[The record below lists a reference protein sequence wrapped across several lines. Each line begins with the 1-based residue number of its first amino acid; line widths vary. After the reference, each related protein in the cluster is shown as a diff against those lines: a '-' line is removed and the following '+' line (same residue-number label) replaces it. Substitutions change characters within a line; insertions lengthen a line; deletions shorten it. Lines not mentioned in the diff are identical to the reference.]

1 MYGTPERPA
10 TGGYQ
15 TVSTNVPP
23 TDGETPPPRPRVPI
37 KKLATAALFSV
48 LVTAAFLKADAR
60 NARRR
65 AKQAAKEAKP
75 ELFDWT
81 GFIPPAYGGAGELTA
96 TPSTSVAPT
105 EYQPSA
111 APTIDT
117 SYYVC
122 CFPSYHQYLDP
133 DYDPCTCDKVAKP
146 GIMPALSEANCLKA
160 KSYWRPARVREAG
173 RGETRG
179 DAISGRGDAV
189 AAAWIGRVPATPRR
203 RRGSSGPRRRCTLLE
218 AGSRRRRLPGSSA
231 VAQVPAAAVR
241 CADVG
246 AQLRAVVRAE
256 LHPDGAHCG
265 AHAGADDRA
274 YAGAHGGAH
283 GDAHRRT
290 HRRAHTVAL
299 GRSHGRAHGFPHGG
313 AHAGTDCQTDARP
326 NVVAARRA

>member
-23 TDGETPPPRPRVPI
+23 TDGETPPPRPRVPTQS

-81 GFIPPAYGGAGELTA
+81 GFIPPAYGGAGEPTA

-122 CFPSYHQYLDP
+122 CFPSYKQ
-133 DYDPCTCDKVAKP
+133 CFAARIVCGRVAATP
-146 GIMPALSEANCLKA
+146 RL
-160 KSYWRPARVREAG
+160 G
-173 RGETRG
+173 RGYSVERG
-179 DAISGRGDAV
+179 DAAARRPPCEANPLRVHGRST
-189 AAAWIGRVPATPRR
+189 WQPRR
-203 RRGSSGPRRRCTLLE
+203 RRDTSPRTIH
-218 AGSRRRRLPGSSA
+218 
-231 VAQVPAAAVR
+231 VAAAAVPR
-241 CADVG
+241 LAPRRLAS
-246 AQLRAVVRAE
+246 AQVSGSGLRSVH
-256 LHPDGAHCG
+256 L
-265 AHAGADDRA
+265 
-274 YAGAHGGAH
+274 
-283 GDAHRRT
+283 
-290 HRRAHTVAL
+290 
-299 GRSHGRAHGFPHGG
+299 
-313 AHAGTDCQTDARP
+313 
-326 NVVAARRA
+326 

>member
-160 KSYWRPARVREAG
+160 KSYWCPPPPSAAPTSAPSYAPSYAPSSTPTAPTAAPTPVPTTEPTPAPTEEPT
-173 RGETRG
+173 ETPT
-179 DAISGRGDAV
+179 D
-189 AAAWIGRVPATPRR
+189 VPTEEPTP
-203 RRGSSGPRRRCTLLE
+203 SPSEDPTEEPTDFPTEEPTPVPTAKPTLD
-218 AGSRRRRLPGSSA
+218 P
-231 VAQVPAAAVR
+231 
-241 CADVG
+241 
-246 AQLRAVVRAE
+246 
-256 LHPDGAHCG
+256 
-265 AHAGADDRA
+265 
-274 YAGAHGGAH
+274 
-283 GDAHRRT
+283 T
-290 HRRAHTVAL
+290 W
-299 GRSHGRAHGFPHGG
+299 
-313 AHAGTDCQTDARP
+313 
-326 NVVAARRA
+326 

>member
-23 TDGETPPPRPRVPI
+23 TDGETPPPRPRVPTQI

-81 GFIPPAYGGAGELTA
+81 GFIPPAYGGAGEPTA

-122 CFPSYHQYLDP
+122 CFPSYKQ
-133 DYDPCTCDKVAKP
+133 CFAARIVCGRVAATP
-146 GIMPALSEANCLKA
+146 RL
-160 KSYWRPARVREAG
+160 G
-173 RGETRG
+173 RGYSVELTLRRRRG
-179 DAISGRGDAV
+179 RRANS
-189 AAAWIGRVPATPRR
+189 PRR
-203 RRGSSGPRRRCTLLE
+203 RRADDGVRSTDSVSSGRLRR
-218 AGSRRRRLPGSSA
+218 GGD
-231 VAQVPAAAVR
+231 VAIP
-241 CADVG
+241 
-246 AQLRAVVRAE
+246 
-256 LHPDGAHCG
+256 
-265 AHAGADDRA
+265 
-274 YAGAHGGAH
+274 
-283 GDAHRRT
+283 
-290 HRRAHTVAL
+290 
-299 GRSHGRAHGFPHGG
+299 
-313 AHAGTDCQTDARP
+313 
-326 NVVAARRA
+326 